1 MSIYN
6 KIYTLN
12 KTQWKEDNY
21 NTVILKMLSIPFR
34 VYISFYYLKIY
45 PEKFNFLI
53 LFLNLAKLARSFW

>member
-34 VYISFYYLKIY
+34 VYISFYYQKYILKSSI
-45 PEKFNFLI
+45 F
-53 LFLNLAKLARSFW
+53 

>member
-21 NTVILKMLSIPFR
+21 NTVILKMLSIHFR
-34 VYISFYYLKIY
+34 VYISFYYQKY
-45 PEKFNFLI
+45 TPK
-53 LFLNLAKLARSFW
+53 RSVF